1 MQILVTN
8 DDGIGSEGLWTLV
21 RELQRIARVTVVVP
35 DRERSAIGTAI
46 SLLQPLQ
53 VREVA
58 PEVSGV
64 AAYVV
69 DGTPADCVVLAL
81 GKLVGDRVDI
91 VVSGINLGLNLG
103 EDVYISGTVGGALQ
117 GYFRGSS
124 AVAVSAPRNRA
135 AVLESGA
142 LETAARATVVLAERI
157 TAAPPPARVFLNV
170 NVPDLPPEGVAGARI
185 TRLARTSHINTV
197 EEDDHDRPRLYHLV
211 RQRVDQAAERG
222 TDMFAIRQG
231 IISIT
236 PLFTTLFERP
246 PQHFL
251 RGLGADFLQEL
262 NRR

>member
-1 MQILVTN
+1 MQVLVTN
-8 DDGIGSEGLWTLV
+8 DDGIDSEGLWTLV
-21 RELQRIARVTVVVP
+21 RELQKIARVTVVVP

-64 AAYVV
+64 IAYAV

-81 GKLVGDRVDI
+81 GKLVRDRVDI
-91 VVSGINLGLNLG
+91 VVSGINLGSNLG

-124 AVAVSAPRNRA
+124 AVAVSAPRNSTA
-135 AVLESGA
+135 ALD
-142 LETAARATVVLAERI
+142 TAARATAVLAERI
-157 TAAPPPARVFLNV
+157 TTTPPPARIFLNV
-170 NVPDLPPEGVAGARI
+170 NVPDLPPEDIAGARI
-185 TRLARTSHINTV
+185 TSLARTSHINTV
-197 EEDDHDRPRLYHLV
+197 EEDDHDRQRHYRLV
-211 RQRVDQAAERG
+211 RQRIDEAAEKG
-222 TDMFAIRQG
+222 TDMYAIRQG

-236 PLFTTLFERP
+236 PLFTNLFERP

-251 RGLGADFLQEL
+251 KGLSADFLQEL